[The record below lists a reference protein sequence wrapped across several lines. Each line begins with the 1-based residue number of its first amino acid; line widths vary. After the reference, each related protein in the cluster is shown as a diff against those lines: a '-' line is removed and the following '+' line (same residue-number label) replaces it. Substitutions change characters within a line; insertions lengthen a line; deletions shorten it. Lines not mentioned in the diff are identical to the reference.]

1 MIESSNGKY
10 TSERFISEITKIYNL
25 KENEVYSINEFTE
38 KKAAIINNVINKGI
52 SQNLDDFLTDILM
65 LKEKG
70 ILNIDEIKQ
79 IKSSLS
85 IKVKNVS
92 TALPEEINYYCGNCK
107 NKLNITLEDINK
119 GIYFCRACS
128 ATNSI
133 TNLNRPNNGTI
144 ICKDCNT
151 AFSID
156 FKIVDQ
162 ERVQCPH
169 CDAMNPLENILRT
182 KTINFYKNVKT
193 KSNSNGSQ
201 TFPINHTINEQKQA
215 KKSINPI
222 FVLGIISVI
231 IIIFLISNSNNNN
244 SIQQTTNKSNQNI
257 DVHKKS
263 IEEINY
269 FDNFLSEKG
278 IKYDSNLIKIEL
290 IDINQIVNTNLG
302 YKGPTVFEFKIY
314 NNMGIEIKELSVKMS
329 IYGIDG
335 SCLKETFI
343 NISNLKNGESKKK
356 EYYFYKLSNDNVYR
370 SDVPWVDEIKMKTEK
385 LIIDNVDIT
394 KHAKYL
400 SRYFSVKSHKK
411 SVSIEFL

>member
-1 MIESSNGKY
+1 MIENSNDKY

-25 KENEVYSINEFTE
+25 KENELYSTNEFNE
-38 KKAAIINNVINKGI
+38 KKVAIIIDVINKGI

-215 KKSINPI
+215 KKSINDNKHATESI
-222 FVLGIISVI
+222 GAFESNTENQTKDTSRKYYNYVFFIIIAIGIIIAIVI
-231 IIIFLISNSNNNN
+231 FRNDKKSDSDSEYKKKSEELRKENQKINECENIKNNYKYLEKRKLNS
-244 SIQQTTNKSNQNI
+244 
-257 DVHKKS
+257 KKS
-263 IEEINY
+263 IETFAE
-269 FDNFLSEKG
+269 E
-278 IKYDSNLIKIEL
+278 IKI
-290 IDINQIVNTNLG
+290 LG
-302 YKGPTVFEFKIY
+302 FEF
-314 NNMGIEIKELSVKMS
+314 IERKREMWNDYSDLSYV
-329 IYGIDG
+329 
-335 SCLKETFI
+335 
-343 NISNLKNGESKKK
+343 
-356 EYYFYKLSNDNVYR
+356 
-370 SDVPWVDEIKMKTEK
+370 KTENGCRIR
-385 LIIDNVDIT
+385 LTVTVYDNNDYIITV
-394 KHAKYL
+394 
-400 SRYFSVKSHKK
+400 
-411 SVSIEFL
+411 E